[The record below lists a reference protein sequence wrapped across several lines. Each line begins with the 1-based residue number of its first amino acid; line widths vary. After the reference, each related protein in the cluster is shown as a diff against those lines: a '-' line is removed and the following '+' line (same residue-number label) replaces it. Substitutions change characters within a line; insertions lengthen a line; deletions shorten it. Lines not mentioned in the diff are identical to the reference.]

1 VKSFV
6 LCAVA
11 ACLLGISAG
20 TALSQDGEDKI
31 VVYGEYPVAQELG
44 ENAFEGEPPEAAPLI
59 DYSLG
64 SSVQERAMIEALHFL
79 NANVF
84 GYTFEYKPGSRLME
98 TEEVFDLELRGTL
111 QSKWVHPVAEGVQG
125 TVYRVK
131 IELSLTP
138 SMERWTMAF
147 TSNRLRLQASEGT
160 SDFYRGWDGRSDAY
174 LEALR
179 NLVLASARK
188 QLSSRPLLLRGDI
201 LLKGNPTFSVG
212 AGRHYCKLEGYV
224 NFVEVV
230 TYD

>member
-1 VKSFV
+1 VKGFM
-6 LCAVA
+6 LYA
-11 ACLLGISAG
+11 AMAAFLGISAG
-20 TALSQDGEDKI
+20 TGVSQDATEKI

-44 ENAFEGEPPEAAPLI
+44 ENAFEREPLQAVPLI
-59 DYSLG
+59 DYNKG
-64 SSVQERAMIEALHFL
+64 STVQERAMTEALHFL

-98 TEEVFDLELRGTL
+98 TEEVFDLELRGAL
-111 QSKWVHPVAEGVQG
+111 QSQWVHPVAEGVQG

-131 IELSLTP
+131 IELTLTP

-147 TSNRLRLQASEGT
+147 TSKRLRLQASEGT

-174 LEALR
+174 REALR
-179 NLVLASARK
+179 NLVLASARR